1 MRVILLAGYSKTS
14 TEDCPWLA
22 EEAGLPAL
30 ERRIRESFRYGK
42 ECIVVLGGD
51 TADDALRRCPAL
63 EKCELVFD
71 TSESPNLLSN
81 LKAALKTGADPAL
94 VLPAELSFGD
104 PPVVQRLIGWA
115 AQQGV
120 RAPAHFFQ
128 IAETSGTL
136 VNQGFPLILT
146 LRGAQE
152 ILSNTTITGL
162 ADLQLSR
169 EPVSPLPQP

>member
-1 MRVILLAGYSKTS
+1 MRIILLAGYRKAA
-14 TEDCPWLA
+14 TEDCPWLTK
-22 EEAGLPAL
+22 EAGLAVL

-42 ECIVVLGGD
+42 ECVVVLGGE
-51 TADDALRRCPAL
+51 TADDALRLCPSL

-71 TSESPNLLSN
+71 TSENLNLLSN

-104 PPVVQRLIGWA
+104 PAAVQRLIGWA

-128 IAETSGTL
+128 IAETSGYL

-152 ILSNTTITGL
+152 ILRNTTITGL